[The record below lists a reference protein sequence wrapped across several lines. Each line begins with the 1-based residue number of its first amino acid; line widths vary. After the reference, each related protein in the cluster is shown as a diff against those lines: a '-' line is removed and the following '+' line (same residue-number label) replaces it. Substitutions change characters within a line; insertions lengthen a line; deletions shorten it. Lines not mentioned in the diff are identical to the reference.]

1 METELAQYIRL
12 IRRWL
17 WLIVLAAFLAGG
29 AAYLQ
34 ASRQIDVY
42 RASATISVG
51 SYFQAPNPT
60 AGEIYTG
67 QQLAQNYV
75 VLAKSRSVLEAAID
89 AGDLPISVGALS
101 DSISASVIEGT
112 TFIRL
117 TATHPDPIL
126 VVQMVDEVAKQLIL
140 QSPTNLTPEQQAQVD
155 LANREIARLT
165 QQLEQSRQRLAA
177 LEAQIAQTTDSAE
190 LERLNEQYNTLI
202 TQINEAS
209 SNIARFTDTIA
220 RLQQRTNALEIVEP
234 AHSLGKLPRD
244 IFQTT
249 VLGAMVGAALAFGL
263 VLLLEY
269 LDDTIRTVD
278 QATQVLGLPTLAVI
292 PKFGKARDS
301 YPQRLIVYRQ
311 PDSPIA
317 EEYRTLRTNL
327 MFSANG
333 GKAVFLVTSP
343 GPGDGKTITVANLAV
358 TMAVAG
364 WRVLLIDA
372 DLRRPRLHELFNVDN
387 RVGLTTLLALD
398 PAELGEGDRSL
409 YRLPAT
415 YAECIHET
423 EIPGLYLIPCG
434 YIPLNPAEVLG
445 SANMQQWFK
454 FFRSSPDID
463 IILIDTPPVLIAADS
478 AVLASNLGVSA
489 VMVIEAGKTRPA
501 GAVRAKERLA
511 SLEIDIKGV
520 VLNAVSR
527 RDEGYGYGYDYYYY
541 YYYKKQGGDHQGSSA
556 STSAAQTRRR

>member
-1 METELAQYIRL
+1 METELVQYIRL
-12 IRRWL
+12 VRRWL

-34 ASRQIDVY
+34 ASRQLDQYQARV
-42 RASATISVG
+42 TISVG
-51 SYFQAPNPT
+51 TYFQAPNPT
-60 AGEIYTG
+60 SGEIYTG

-75 VLAKSRSVLEAAID
+75 ILAKSHSVLQAAID
-89 AGDLPISVGALS
+89 EGNLPISVGALS
-101 DSISASVIEGT
+101 GALSASVINQT
-112 TFIRL
+112 TFIQI

-140 QSPTNLTPEQQAQVD
+140 NSPTNLTPEQQAQVD
-155 LANREIARLT
+155 LANSEIARLNL
-165 QQLEQSRQRLAA
+165 QLEQSRQRLAA
-177 LEAQIAQTTDSAE
+177 LDTQLATATDPQE
-190 LERLNEQYNTLI
+190 IERLNEQYNTVI
-202 TQINEAS
+202 SQINEAS
-209 SNIARFTDTIA
+209 SNIAWFTDTIA

-234 AHSLGKLPRD
+234 ARMTGRVARNE
-244 IFQTT
+244 FQTT
-249 VLGAMVGAALAFGL
+249 VLGALVGAALAFGL
-263 VLLLEY
+263 VLLIEY

-278 QATQVLGLPTLAVI
+278 QATQALGLPTLAVI
-292 PKFGKARDS
+292 PKFGKSRDS
-301 YPQRLIVYRQ
+301 YSERLIAYRQ
-311 PDSPIA
+311 PDSPVS

-333 GKAVFLVTSP
+333 GKAVFLITSP

-372 DLRRPRLHELFNVDN
+372 DLRRPRLHDIFNVDN
-387 RVGLTTLLALD
+387 RVGLSTLLSLD
-398 PAELGEGDRSL
+398 PSDLLAAEMPLD
-409 YRLPAT
+409 RLPPH
-415 YAECIHET
+415 YAECIQET
-423 EIPGLYLIPCG
+423 EIPGLTMIASG

-478 AVLASNLGVSA
+478 AVLASNLDIPT
-489 VMVIEAGKTRPA
+489 VMVIEAGRTRPG
-501 GAVRAKERLA
+501 GALRAKERLA
-511 SLEIDIKGV
+511 SLEIDIKGL

-541 YYYKKQGGDHQGSSA
+541 YYYKKHESGEKSA
-556 STSAAQTRRR
+556 SNGGTAVTRRR